1 VTACDTSVLSRSVS
15 TMEDK
20 GKVYGGNEY
29 LFRRAAVADSDL
41 LVLDDKVMSSR
52 KRSRNSRSV
61 NLVN

>member
-1 VTACDTSVLSRSVS
+1 
-15 TMEDK
+15 MEDK

-29 LFRRAAVADSDL
+29 LFRRAVVADSDL